1 MKSMMNIKSMTSMK
15 YMKWMV
21 CFRTYIEC
29 KYYVIAY
36 FFLPYVIIIIGY
48 LRNEGCC
55 NDSTVIA
62 T

>member
-1 MKSMMNIKSMTSMK
+1 MASMMNIKSMTSMK

-21 CFRTYIEC
+21 YFRTYIEC
-29 KYYVIAY
+29 KYYVIIY
-36 FFLPYVIIIIGY
+36 FFLLHIIIIFSY
-48 LRNEGCC
+48 LRDEGCC